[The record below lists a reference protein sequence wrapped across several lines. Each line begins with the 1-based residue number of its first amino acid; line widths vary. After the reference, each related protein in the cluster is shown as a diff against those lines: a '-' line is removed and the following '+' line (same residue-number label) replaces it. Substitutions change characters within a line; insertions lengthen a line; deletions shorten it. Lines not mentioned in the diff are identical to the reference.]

1 MIPFSAPRIDQLI
14 VDEVTN
20 TLRSGWVGTG
30 PKTKL
35 FEKKLSEYYG
45 AKATLCLNSATAG
58 LETMLRWYGVG
69 AGDEVILSA
78 YTFAATAN
86 VIIHCGATPV
96 FVDVEEDFNISPQ
109 KIAAAITTKTKVI
122 IPVDFAGFP
131 ANYTPI
137 FTVVSDARNAFT
149 PTNLI
154 QEELGRILVVSDSAH
169 ALGATYNYSKI
180 GTQAD
185 AMVFSFHASKNLT
198 TAEGGA
204 IALNLPE
211 PFDNEAIYKTLCIQT
226 LHGQTKDAYAK
237 AQQHSWKYDVI
248 EAGYKYNMPDLAASI
263 GLVELQRYDAETL
276 PKRKQIF
283 DFYTEYFEGFDWA
296 QLPVAKTTQSETSY
310 HIYALRIKGITEE
323 QRDEIT
329 RRIIAAGVLVNVHFM
344 PVPALTYYKNLG
356 YNVADYPVAYDNY
369 SREISLPVFYDLTDE
384 QMQTVARVVVNCVE
398 QIVEP

>member
-1 MIPFSAPRIDQLI
+1 MIPFSAPRIDQLV
-14 VDEVTN
+14 VDEVTH
-20 TLRSGWVGTG
+20 TLRSGWIGTG

-69 AGDEVILSA
+69 VGDEVILSA

-109 KIAAAITTKTKVI
+109 KIAAAITTKTKVV

-131 ANYTPI
+131 ANYTDI
-137 FTVVSDARNAFT
+137 FSVVIDAKNAFI

-154 QEELGRILVVSDSAH
+154 QEELGRILVISDSAH
-169 ALGATYNYSKI
+169 ALGATYNGIKI

-237 AQQHSWKYDVI
+237 ALQHSWKYDVI
-248 EAGYKYNMPDLAASI
+248 EAGYKYNMPDLSASI
-263 GLVELQRYDAETL
+263 GLVELARYDAETL

-296 QLPVAKTTQSETSY
+296 QLPVVKTTQSETSY

-329 RRIIAAGVLVNVHFM
+329 RHIIAAGVLVNVHFM

-398 QIVEP
+398 QIVKP